1 MAKKVQVT
9 AYLCEKCGKQYPTE
23 YLADICCKQ
32 YYCENCGQPTE
43 QYHLLCKECSEKRK
57 FDRAKKMSYSDYI
70 KQFPDNMIWDGE
82 DYYSELEEMAD
93 LYVCGNL
100 SAPDYVWGTEQYR
113 VEIDIDSAIECAEVD
128 ANLEDFSFDTYG
140 ETDSLRK
147 FVKQWNEKNGVNA
160 YYGDYS
166 IAIVLT
172 DKEKEWF
179 KGESS

>member
-1 MAKKVQVT
+1 MF
-9 AYLCEKCGKQYPTE
+9 
-23 YLADICCKQ
+23 
-32 YYCENCGQPTE
+32 
-43 QYHLLCKECSEKRK
+43 R
-57 FDRAKKMSYSDYI
+57 KMSYSDYI

-172 DKEKEWF
+172 PEEKEWF
-179 KGESS
+179 KSESS